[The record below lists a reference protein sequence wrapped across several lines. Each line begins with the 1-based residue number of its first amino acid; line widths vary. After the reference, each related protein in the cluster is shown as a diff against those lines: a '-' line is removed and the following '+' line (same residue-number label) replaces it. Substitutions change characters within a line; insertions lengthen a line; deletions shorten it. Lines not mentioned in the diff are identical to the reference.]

1 MAFQT
6 VAVQVAGPSYKSRSK
21 PLSSQSTINFYQE
34 FNESGKSPFV
44 LHSWPGER
52 LIGSASGID
61 RGQHVMDGVSYR
73 VSGNNL
79 YEVKSNGSHTDRGIV
94 FGTARCIM
102 ANDGVN
108 LFIVNAGSV
117 QQYSSD
123 TKILSAVTDSDIVGS
138 VAVAFLNNQFI
149 YTKPNLFVISNVGD
163 GSTASGLNAAQ
174 AESQPDDLERAFVF
188 EDTAYMLGTLSI
200 ERWYNTGV
208 GHPPFERITG
218 GTRSIGLSAIHS
230 VASND
235 EFMYWLSDDR
245 QVYQAAG
252 GSERRVSSIAIAHAI
267 EGYTTVDDA
276 VGWTMTLEGQ
286 NFYVLSFPSE
296 NKTWVINEGLGENG
310 WFEISAD
317 LNQGKYNCTSYSY
330 NYNKHLV
337 ADETNGNFYELD
349 LNTFDNHGAKIQRTR
364 VLSSIHGGLFD
375 APGKRVQMSRFEL
388 ILETGVGLISGQ
400 GLEPLI
406 MIEAS
411 YNGGRSFSVGT
422 WMKIGRH
429 GETNIRAEW
438 FSLTSFYDLI
448 IRITTSDP
456 VAYSIQSGAI
466 DVRLAGR

>member
-1 MAFQT
+1 MAFRT
-6 VAVQVAGPSYKSRSK
+6 VPIQVAGPSYKSRSR

-34 FNESGKSPFV
+34 FNESGKAPFV
-44 LHSWPGER
+44 LHSWPGEK
-52 LIGSASGID
+52 LLGSVTGKD
-61 RGQHVMDGVSYR
+61 RGQHIMSGVSYR
-73 VSGNNL
+73 VAGSTL
-79 YEVKSNGSHTDRGIV
+79 YQVDSNGAHIDRGTV
-94 FGTARCIM
+94 AGSSRCIM

-108 LFIVNAGSV
+108 LFIVNAGNV
-117 QQYSSD
+117 QQYNSD
-123 TKILSAVTDSDIVGS
+123 TQLITHVTDADIVGS
-138 VAVAFLNNQFI
+138 IAVAYLNNQFI

-174 AESQPDDLERAFVF
+174 AESQPDDLERAYVF

-218 GTRSIGLSAIHS
+218 GTRSIGLAAIHS

-245 QVYQAAG
+245 QVYQASG
-252 GSERRVSSIAIAHAI
+252 GTERRVSNIAIAHAI
-267 EGYTTVDDA
+267 ESYDIVADA

-286 NFYVLSFPSE
+286 NFYILSFPTA
-296 NKTWVINEGLGENG
+296 NKTWALSEGLNENG
-310 WFEISAD
+310 WFELSAD
-317 LNQGKYNCTSYSY
+317 TDQGKYNCTSHSY

-337 ADETNGNFYELD
+337 ADETNGNLYELD
-349 LNTFDNHGAKIQRTR
+349 LDTFDNNGETIQRVR
-364 VLSSIHGGLFD
+364 VFSSIHGGLFE
-375 APGKRVQMSRFEL
+375 APGKRLQMSRFEL
-388 ILETGVGLISGQ
+388 IMEMGVGTISGQ
-400 GLEPLI
+400 GEDPKI

-411 YNGGRSFSVGT
+411 YDGGKSFSNGA
-422 WMKIGRH
+422 WMRIGRL